1 MIAFMIAISKKINY
15 SIKMQVCN
23 ILPFLLCSIVASI
36 MLFFVMHMIETSM
49 QPVFVLLIGL
59 FLGVILVVLSYVAI
73 MNREALNLIH
83 RLFAY
88 LR

>member
-1 MIAFMIAISKKINY
+1 
-15 SIKMQVCN
+15 
-23 ILPFLLCSIVASI
+23 
-36 MLFFVMHMIETSM
+36 MIETSM